1 VATKTAAAPRGQE
14 TGAQAR
20 AGNPGRLLLLDGHS
34 LAYRAFFALPA
45 ENFSTTTGQPTNA
58 VYGFTAMLIN
68 VLRDEQPTHLAVAF
82 DRSEPTFRHEQYVEY
97 KANRRE
103 TPEDFR
109 SQLSLIF
116 EVLDALGIARLS
128 APGYEADDVIATLAT
143 RAENEGMDVLI
154 VTGDRDVLQLV
165 DDHVTALLTRRG
177 ITEMSRF
184 TPAAVEEKYGL
195 TPQQY
200 PDFAAIRGDPSDNL
214 PGIPG
219 VGEKTATKWIQ
230 QFGSLEELVNRV
242 DEVKGKAGDALREH
256 LGDVLRNRQMT
267 ALVRDVPLTDI
278 GAGPEELIPR
288 VWDREQIHQLFDT
301 LQFRVLRERL
311 YATLPD
317 GICGVAAAES
327 ATAEPAAGFEV
338 EVRLLGP
345 DEVPEWIADHAAS
358 VAAEGQTT
366 RAGVAVSGT
375 WGRGTGTLSG
385 IAIAAPD
392 GHGAYLDP
400 TALTEADSDAF
411 AGWLADADL
420 PKALHDAKGPMHAFA
435 AHGFELAGLTS
446 DTALA
451 AYLALPGQRSFDL
464 GDLTLRYLGKELRG
478 DSETP
483 EQLTLDGSGEEDAAA
498 NLVLHARAT
507 AELADALDADLER
520 RGAAALLRD
529 VELPLVGVLARMERT
544 GIAADTDY
552 LADMSATLHGEVKS
566 AEQAAFAVTGH
577 EFNLGSPKQLQ
588 EVLFTEL
595 GLPKTKR
602 IKTGYTTDSDA
613 LTSLL
618 AQTGHPVLE
627 HLLRYRDVAKLKSIV
642 DSLIPMAGEDGRI
655 HTTFNQ
661 MIAATGR
668 LSSTDPNLQNIP
680 IRTEEGRR
688 IRRAFV
694 VGAGYETLLT
704 ADYSQIE
711 LRIMAHLSG
720 DEALIAAFE
729 SGHDFHAATAARV
742 FGLPPEDINGE
753 LRNRIKVMNY
763 GLAYGL
769 SAFGLSS
776 QLRIPADE
784 ARGLMDEYFK
794 EFGGVRDYLRD
805 VVGRARQEGY
815 TETMFG
821 RRRYLPD
828 LTSDNRQRREMAER
842 MALNAP
848 IQGSAADI
856 IKMAMLAVD
865 WAIRDRE
872 LKSRMLLQVHDELIF
887 EVAPGEFEALRDL
900 VRAEMAAAAGLR
912 VPLEVSV
919 GSGSSW
925 WDAAH

>member
-1 VATKTAAAPRGQE
+1 
-14 TGAQAR
+14 
-20 AGNPGRLLLLDGHS
+20 
-34 LAYRAFFALPA
+34 
-45 ENFSTTTGQPTNA
+45 
-58 VYGFTAMLIN
+58 
-68 VLRDEQPTHLAVAF
+68 
-82 DRSEPTFRHEQYVEY
+82 
-97 KANRRE
+97 
-103 TPEDFR
+103 
-109 SQLSLIF
+109 
-116 EVLDALGIARLS
+116 
-128 APGYEADDVIATLAT
+128 
-143 RAENEGMDVLI
+143 
-154 VTGDRDVLQLV
+154 
-165 DDHVTALLTRRG
+165 
-177 ITEMSRF
+177 
-184 TPAAVEEKYGL
+184 
-195 TPQQY
+195 
-200 PDFAAIRGDPSDNL
+200 
-214 PGIPG
+214 
-219 VGEKTATKWIQ
+219 
-230 QFGSLEELVNRV
+230 
-242 DEVKGKAGDALREH
+242 
-256 LGDVLRNRQMT
+256 
-267 ALVRDVPLTDI
+267 
-278 GAGPEELIPR
+278 
-288 VWDREQIHQLFDT
+288 
-301 LQFRVLRERL
+301 
-311 YATLPD
+311 
-317 GICGVAAAES
+317 
-327 ATAEPAAGFEV
+327 
-338 EVRLLGP
+338 
-345 DEVPEWIADHAAS
+345 
-358 VAAEGQTT
+358 
-366 RAGVAVSGT
+366 
-375 WGRGTGTLSG
+375 
-385 IAIAAPD
+385 
-392 GHGAYLDP
+392 
-400 TALTEADSDAF
+400 
-411 AGWLADADL
+411 
-420 PKALHDAKGPMHAFA
+420 
-435 AHGFELAGLTS
+435 
-446 DTALA
+446 
-451 AYLALPGQRSFDL
+451 
-464 GDLTLRYLGKELRG
+464 
-478 DSETP
+478 
-483 EQLTLDGSGEEDAAA
+483 
-498 NLVLHARAT
+498 
-507 AELADALDADLER
+507 
-520 RGAAALLRD
+520 
-529 VELPLVGVLARMERT
+529 
-544 GIAADTDY
+544 
-552 LADMSATLHGEVKS
+552 
-566 AEQAAFAVTGH
+566 
-577 EFNLGSPKQLQ
+577 
-588 EVLFTEL
+588 VLFTEL
-595 GLPKTKR
+595 DLPKTKR

-694 VGAGYETLLT
+694 VGSGYETLLT

-805 VVGRARQEGY
+805 VVARARQEGY

-865 WAIRDRE
+865 RAIRDRE